1 MRRPMIL
8 ITSFYIFGLILQYYL
23 YTGYQFI
30 LIGIAVMTMLGVL
43 FRQYL
48 KTGIWGFLLVI
59 ALLGTIQFKIH
70 YEDEGMLGIFENQ
83 NITMIGDVIART
95 EGEKTQYTIL
105 AHEIIFQEK
114 RAAVKEKVLLQLQ
127 NSGDKPNIEVGQ
139 RIYAEGLLIAPD
151 KSRNP
156 KTFDYNMYLKAKNIH
171 RVMYIKPHQITL
183 AGKGNISF
191 LISAT
196 ETIKN
201 IIERKIRA
209 LFPGVEGNVLLA
221 VLLGEKGSV
230 DDNQM
235 IKFRGIGIAHVFAVS
250 GLHVG
255 IIYLGLERLLLKIN
269 FKMRLGAVVLILWI
283 YAGVTGFSS
292 SVMRAA
298 LLLTLMVFAPLLNRR
313 YDSLSAIAVAAFL
326 FLLPNPLLLLN
337 VGFQLSFSAALSI
350 ALLYKPIKAKLAAL
364 PPYVAQL
371 MAASLAAQLGTV
383 PIIAY
388 HFNIFSPIALLIN
401 VPIVFLIGYIVPLG
415 FIAVFSSYFS
425 VTVAKL
431 FARMV
436 YILLLGVDFL
446 SIWAYDLPY
455 SNIKVISPSLFMIFI
470 YYIFLGIL
478 IQKKEWHI
486 KATKVKKEKILM
498 VLAAIGI
505 SVYFMHNVFFYK
517 HEIIFVDVGQGD
529 CTLIKTPERKTILID
544 GGNRSSD
551 NIGKNSTLV
560 SFLLKNRIGK
570 IDVMILSHPHG
581 DHMGGL
587 MEVAENLVV
596 ENLFVSMDAEKRE
609 EWGSMEKIC
618 ANKRIPVFQVTKGDR
633 IEVGK
638 EVIIHILSPDKELID
653 GSRDDANN
661 NSLVLLVAYL
671 KRKIL
676 FTGDIEK
683 EAEQQLVKEYSPMD
697 IDLLKI
703 AHHGS
708 RFSTTEE
715 FLDVFLPK
723 IAVIQVGR
731 NNFGHPHQQ
740 VLDKLSHR
748 NISVY
753 RNDRNGAVRITF
765 NRDKIR
771 VNTMLLHREDFFH

>member
-1 MRRPMIL
+1 MIL

-23 YTGYQFI
+23 YKGYQFI
-30 LIGIAVMTMLGVL
+30 LIGIAVMTMIGIL

-105 AHEIIFQEK
+105 AHEIIFQKK

-156 KTFDYNMYLKAKNIH
+156 NTFDYNMYLKAKNIH

-201 IIERKIRA
+201 TIERKIRA

-350 ALLYKPIKAKLAAL
+350 ALLYKPIKAKLVAL

-431 FARMV
+431 FARMI

-517 HEIIFVDVGQGD
+517 HEIIFLDVGQGD

-551 NIGKNSTLV
+551 NNGKNSTLV

-638 EVIIHILSPDKELID
+638 EVIIYILSPDKELIK

-683 EAEQQLVKEYSPMD
+683 EAEEQLVREYSPMD